1 MSTRFARLALPD
13 GRAVYCE
20 LTEGNARVLDAAPWL
35 GGLPT
40 GELLADVDDE
50 GRSPNGTRLAPVEPS
65 KILCVGRNYRAHA
78 SELGNEVPAEPLLFW
93 KPPSSVAPPGGTVEL
108 PPTHIATRIDHEA
121 ELAVVVGKRLR
132 RASAEEAAS
141 AVFGYTALCDVTA
154 RDLQKKDGQWT
165 RAKGMDTFC
174 PVGPVVVA
182 GLDVRALRV
191 TCHVSGEL
199 RQDGSTASLVFS
211 VPELLAYA
219 SQVFTLEPGDVFATG
234 TPSGVGPLVDGDRL
248 EVNIEG
254 IGALVLT
261 VKAT

>member
-20 LTEGNARVLDAAPWL
+20 LAGGTANVLSAAPWL
-35 GGLPT
+35 GGAPT
-40 GELLADVDDE
+40 GERIADVDDE
-50 GRSPNGTRLAPVEPS
+50 GNTPNAARLAPAEPS

-108 PPTHIATRIDHEA
+108 PPTSIATRIDHEA

-132 RASAEEAAS
+132 RASAEEAAL

-174 PVGPVVVA
+174 PLGPVVVA

-191 TCHVSGEL
+191 TCRVSGEL
-199 RQDGSTASLVFS
+199 RQDGNTASMVFS

-234 TPSGVGPLVDGDRL
+234 TPAGVGPLTHGDQL

-254 IGALVLT
+254 IGTLALRVR
-261 VKAT
+261 AT